1 MANKIKRELHDEE
14 IIELYFDRDERAIS
28 ETDRK
33 YGSYLC
39 TLGMNILD
47 NKQDTEECVNDT
59 YIKTWDSIP
68 PNHPQ
73 IFKAFVSKIMRNL
86 SLDRLEYY
94 KAQKRIPKNV
104 IDSLSDY
111 GNVSFSHTDDK
122 EYESYLIGKVINRYL
137 EAASDRKVYIF
148 MSKYFF
154 FMPTAEIAKKLGC
167 SRSSIER
174 ELSEIRDELKKALEN
189 EGINI

>member
-1 MANKIKRELHDEE
+1 MIEKIKRELHDDE
-14 IIELYFDRDERAIS
+14 IIELYFDRDERAIA

-33 YGSYLC
+33 YGAYLC

-73 IFKAFVSKIMRNL
+73 IFKAFLSKIMRNI
-86 SLDRLEYY
+86 SLDKLKYY
-94 KAQKRIPKNV
+94 KAQRRVPQNV

-111 GNVSFSHTDDK
+111 ANVSAPTDDK
-122 EYESYLIGKVINRYL
+122 DYESYLIGKVVNNYL
-137 EAASDRKVYIF
+137 KSASDRKVYVF

-154 FMPTAEIAKKLGC
+154 FMKSADIAKKLGC
-167 SRSSIER
+167 SRSSLER
-174 ELSEIRDELKKALEN
+174 ELSEIRDELKCALGD
-189 EGINI
+189 EGITI

>member
-1 MANKIKRELHDEE
+1 M
-14 IIELYFDRDERAIS
+14 YFDRDERAIA

-33 YGSYLC
+33 YGAYLC

-59 YIKTWDSIP
+59 YIKTWDSSP

-73 IFKAFVSKIMRNL
+73 IFKAFLSKIMRNV
-86 SLDRLEYY
+86 SLDKLKYY
-94 KAQKRIPKNV
+94 KAQRRVPQNV

-111 GNVSFSHTDDK
+111 ANVSAPTDDK
-122 EYESYLIGKVINRYL
+122 DYESYLIGKVVNNYL
-137 EAASDRKVYIF
+137 KSASDRKVYVF

-154 FMPTAEIAKKLGC
+154 FMKSADIAKKLGC
-167 SRSSIER
+167 SRSSLER
-174 ELSEIRDELKKALEN
+174 ELAIIRDELKCALGD
-189 EGINI
+189 EGITI

>member
-59 YIKTWDSIP
+59 YIRTWDSIP

-73 IFKAFVSKIMRNL
+73 IFKAFLSKIMRNI
-86 SLDRLEYY
+86 SLDKLSYY
-94 KAQKRIPKNV
+94 KAQRRVPQNV

-111 GNVSFSHTDDK
+111 ANVSAPTDDK
-122 EYESYLIGKVINRYL
+122 DYESYLIGRVVNNYL
-137 EAASDRKVYIF
+137 KSASDRKVYIF

-154 FMPTAEIAKKLGC
+154 FMKSADIAKKLGC
-167 SRSSIER
+167 SRSSLER
-174 ELSEIRDELKKALEN
+174 ELSEIRDELKCALLD
-189 EGINI
+189 EGITI

>member
-1 MANKIKRELHDEE
+1 MIEKIKRELHDDE
-14 IIELYFDRDERAIS
+14 IIELYFNRDERAIA

-33 YGSYLC
+33 YGAYLC

-73 IFKAFVSKIMRNL
+73 IFKAFLSKIMRNI
-86 SLDRLEYY
+86 SLDKLKYY
-94 KAQKRIPKNV
+94 KAQRRVPQNV

-111 GNVSFSHTDDK
+111 ANVSAPTDDK
-122 EYESYLIGKVINRYL
+122 DYESYLIGKVVNNYL
-137 EAASDRKVYIF
+137 KSASDRKVYVF

-154 FMPTAEIAKKLGC
+154 FMKSADIAKKLGC
-167 SRSSIER
+167 SRSSLER
-174 ELSEIRDELKKALEN
+174 ELAIIRDELKCALSD
-189 EGINI
+189 EGITI

>member
-1 MANKIKRELHDEE
+1 MIEKIKRELHDDE
-14 IIELYFDRDERAIS
+14 IIELYFDRDERAIA

-33 YGSYLC
+33 YGAYLC

-73 IFKAFVSKIMRNL
+73 IFKAFLSKIMRNV
-86 SLDRLEYY
+86 SLDKLKYY
-94 KAQKRIPKNV
+94 KAQRRVPQNV

-111 GNVSFSHTDDK
+111 ANVSAPTDDK
-122 EYESYLIGKVINRYL
+122 DYESYLIGKVVNNYL
-137 EAASDRKVYIF
+137 KSASDRKVYVF

-154 FMPTAEIAKKLGC
+154 FMKSADIAKKLGC
-167 SRSSIER
+167 SRSSLER
-174 ELSEIRDELKKALEN
+174 ELSEIRDELKCALGD
-189 EGINI
+189 EGITI

>member
-1 MANKIKRELHDEE
+1 MRDKIRRELHDEE
-14 IIELYFDRDERAIS
+14 IIEMYFDRDERAIQ
-28 ETDRK
+28 ETDKK
-33 YGSYLC
+33 YGAYLC
-39 TLGMNILD
+39 TLGMNILE

-68 PNHPQ
+68 PNHPK
-73 IFKAFVSKIMRNL
+73 IFKAFLSKIMRNL

-94 KAQKRIPKNV
+94 KAQKRIPQNV

-111 GNVSFSHTDDK
+111 ENVSFPHTEDK
-122 EYESYLIGKVINRYL
+122 EYESYLIGKIINRYL

-154 FMPTAEIAKKLGC
+154 FMPTAEIAKKLFC
-167 SRSSIER
+167 SRSTVER
-174 ELSEIRDELKKALEN
+174 ELAEIRAELQKALGD

>member
-1 MANKIKRELHDEE
+1 MIEKIKRELHDDE
-14 IIELYFDRDERAIS
+14 IIELYFDRDERAIA

-33 YGSYLC
+33 YGAYLC

-73 IFKAFVSKIMRNL
+73 IFKAFLSKIMRNI
-86 SLDRLEYY
+86 SLDKLKYY
-94 KAQKRIPKNV
+94 KAQRRVPQNV

-111 GNVSFSHTDDK
+111 ANVSAPTDDK
-122 EYESYLIGKVINRYL
+122 DYESYLIGKVVNNYL
-137 EAASDRKVYIF
+137 KSASDRKVYVF

-154 FMPTAEIAKKLGC
+154 FMKSADIAKKLGC
-167 SRSSIER
+167 SRSSLER
-174 ELSEIRDELKKALEN
+174 ELAIIRDELKCALGD
-189 EGINI
+189 EGITI

>member
-1 MANKIKRELHDEE
+1 MRDDE
-14 IIELYFDRDERAIS
+14 IIKLYFERNETAIT
-28 ETDRK
+28 ETETTYGK
-33 YGSYLC
+33 YLLKIAY
-39 TLGMNILD
+39 NILA
-47 NKQDTEECVNDT
+47 DTEDCKECVNDT
-59 YIKTWDSIP
+59 YLTLWNAIP
-68 PNHPQ
+68 PSSPAS
-73 IFKAFVSKIMRNL
+73 FSAFAAKIVRNL

-111 GNVSFSHTDDK
+111 ANVSFPHTDDK

-167 SRSSIER
+167 SRSSLER